1 MFGLFRRQPERV
13 GERLA
18 ARRTRVWNDAQ
29 RQGQS
34 FLAQRRHEPRASFSP
49 KRTFDEE
56 AQPPLA
62 PPFQR
67 AAVNLKNFAQPL
79 HALELQSVDHG
90 RHQHHDQAGI
100 NAPSSAGVHVIGPGC
115 SRKSTKCRL

>member
-1 MFGLFRRQPERV
+1 
-13 GERLA
+13 
-18 ARRTRVWNDAQ
+18 
-29 RQGQS
+29 
-34 FLAQRRHEPRASFSP
+34 
-49 KRTFDEE
+49 
-56 AQPPLA
+56 LA

-100 NAPSSAGVHVIGPGC
+100 NAPSSAGGSCYRAGLFKKIN
-115 SRKSTKCRL
+115 